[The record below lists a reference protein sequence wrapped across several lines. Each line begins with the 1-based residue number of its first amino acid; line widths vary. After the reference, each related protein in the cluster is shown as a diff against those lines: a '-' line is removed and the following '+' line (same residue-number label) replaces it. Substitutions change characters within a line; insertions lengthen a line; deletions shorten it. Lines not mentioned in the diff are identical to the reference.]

1 MTTHDTILSNV
12 REICLTLPDTK
23 ETPTWGTP
31 HFRVGEKIF
40 AGYGVESGRAGIGFK
55 LSMERQAQMLRDKR
69 FTKAPY
75 VGHKGWVSMDVT
87 DQRDWEEVRSLVL
100 ESYRAIASK
109 KSLAKLSPAMARP
122 APAAAKPAKAA
133 EPKKLVAAPAAKASR
148 AKPSRPRR
156 S

>member
-1 MTTHDTILSNV
+1 MPKRTSEDPLTKM

-40 AGYGVESGRAGIGFK
+40 AGYGVEDGRAGIGFK
-55 LSMERQAQMLRDKR
+55 LSMERQAQMLKDKR

-75 VGHKGWVSMDVT
+75 VGHKGWVSMDLSNVS
-87 DQRDWEEVRSLVL
+87 DWDEVRGLVL

-109 KSLAKLSPAMARP
+109 TSLAKLGGPPTATVKRTTTR
-122 APAAAKPAKAA
+122 K
-133 EPKKLVAAPAAKASR
+133 R
-148 AKPSRPRR
+148 
-156 S
+156 